1 MLKKIK
7 QEISEYKDHEKHMAQ
22 IPNVSV
28 KIEEN
33 IEELVKISQRANATF
48 KVKYD
53 QKNLL
58 IESKPYHFLIAF
70 FIISLLFFPSLLLFQ
85 NIHSFIY
92 WIVEIFIIISI
103 LLFFKFY
110 PSTKII
116 YIDIEKQEIRILSN
130 NLIAQY
136 LVKPIHIPIK
146 EFEGLIIKE
155 TSESGGG
162 MTKYINTIYL
172 KTVNKNY
179 NIIDLPNGPIY
190 FLNPHIFTENLKHI
204 ILKSIKK

>member
-1 MLKKIK
+1 MFNKIK
-7 QEISEYKDHEKHMAQ
+7 QELSEYRDHEKHMAQ
-22 IPNVSV
+22 IPNVSN
-28 KIEEN
+28 KIEDN
-33 IEELVKISQRANATF
+33 IEELVKISRRANASF
-48 KVKYD
+48 KVNHDHKHIS
-53 QKNLL
+53 
-58 IESKPYHFLIAF
+58 IESKPYHFLMVF
-70 FIISLLFFPSLLLFQ
+70 FILAILFFPSLLLFQ
-85 NIHSFIY
+85 NLYSLIY
-92 WIVEIFIIISI
+92 WVVEILLIVII

-116 YIDIEKQEIRILSN
+116 YIDIEKQEIRIVN
-130 NLIAQY
+130 NNIIGQF
-136 LVKPIHIPIK
+136 LVMPIFIPFK

-162 MTKYINTIYL
+162 ITKYINTIYL
-172 KTVNKNY
+172 KTANKNY